1 MIVKARE
8 EPLELKLW
16 RILVSRMRISEHDIG
31 YYHSLDKGFQGELQF
46 DYLIKNLRS
55 DILILNDLL
64 FEHNHTIFQI
74 DSLLIT
80 GESIFLIEVKN
91 YDGDYYIEGE
101 KWYPLTTTEIKR
113 EVKNPL
119 LQLKRT
125 ESMFIQ
131 LLHHLGF
138 SSITSTVKS
147 QLVFVNP
154 NFFLYHAPLQ
164 LPIIFPTQIQRF
176 INNLGDMSAKKNRD
190 IHHKLVDSLV
200 SIHLNNSPY
209 NRLPQYNFDQLKK
222 GIPCKKCSSFINE
235 FTHSILICQKC
246 GFHEKTSAAVLRCV
260 EEYALLFPDHRITKT
275 AIYDWC
281 NIVPTYSIRKIL
293 SRHFKLMGQGKSSY
307 YV

>member
-1 MIVKARE
+1 M
-8 EPLELKLW
+8 
-16 RILVSRMRISEHDIG
+16 
-31 YYHSLDKGFQGELQF
+31 QF
-46 DYLIKNLRS
+46 DYLIRNLRS

-74 DSLLIT
+74 DSVLIT
-80 GESIFLIEVKN
+80 GESILLIEVKN
-91 YDGDYYIEGE
+91 YDGDYYMEEE
-101 KWYPLTTTEIKR
+101 KWYSLTTTEIKR

-138 SSITSTVKS
+138 SSSTSTVKS
-147 QLVFVNP
+147 HLVFVNP

-164 LPIIFPTQIQRF
+164 FPIIFPTQIQRF
-176 INNLGDMSAKKNRD
+176 INKLDDMRAKKNMD
-190 IHHKLVDSLV
+190 IYHKLADELV
-200 SIHLNNSPY
+200 SIHIKNSP
-209 NRLPQYNFDQLKK
+209 
-222 GIPCKKCSSFINE
+222 
-235 FTHSILICQKC
+235 
-246 GFHEKTSAAVLRCV
+246 
-260 EEYALLFPDHRITKT
+260 LLFPDHRITTT